1 MRRKLKVNKAPG
13 LDGIHTEMLKHG
25 GDIIVREISNMC
37 NIIWEKECVPEDW
50 TDCETAEEG

>member
-37 NIIWEKECVPEDW
+37 NIIWEKECLKIGLLD
-50 TDCETAEEG
+50 